1 MFWQSVLHLP
11 NSIQLNIEY
20 LCWCPKITMSFYVAR
35 GKLVGHQQ
43 RCFFAGLQLNNQQK
57 NMYFTASKTC
67 HVTFVQDICL
77 PAF

>member
-35 GKLVGHQQ
+35 GKLLGHQH
-43 RCFFAGLQLNNQQK
+43 RWFFAG
-57 NMYFTASKTC
+57 
-67 HVTFVQDICL
+67 
-77 PAF
+77 